1 MIRIFIL
8 LSVFTVLTSC
18 GNRKA
23 HPAATAEQSSE
34 TAAATSE
41 LEIYGTYAGTL
52 PAADGPGIAVSL
64 TLFDDGNYTRR
75 SEYLE
80 RDAVFNEQGRFT
92 IDEELLTLYPD
103 QDEAD
108 DCYRI
113 EANRLRLLDRDKKP
127 ITGELAEYY
136 VLTRKTDK

>member
-1 MIRIFIL
+1 MIRFFIL
-8 LSVFTVLTSC
+8 LAVFTVSTSC

-23 HPAATAEQSSE
+23 YSTATSEQSSE
-34 TAAATSE
+34 TATTTSE
-41 LEIYGTYAGTL
+41 LEICGTYAGTL
-52 PAADGPGIAVSL
+52 PAADCPGIAVTL
-64 TLFDDGNYTRR
+64 MLFDDGNYTRR

-80 RDAVFNEQGRFT
+80 RDAVFNESGRFT
-92 IDEELLTLYPD
+92 IEADQLTLYPD
-103 QDEAD
+103 EGEAA

-127 ITGELAEYY
+127 ITGELAECY